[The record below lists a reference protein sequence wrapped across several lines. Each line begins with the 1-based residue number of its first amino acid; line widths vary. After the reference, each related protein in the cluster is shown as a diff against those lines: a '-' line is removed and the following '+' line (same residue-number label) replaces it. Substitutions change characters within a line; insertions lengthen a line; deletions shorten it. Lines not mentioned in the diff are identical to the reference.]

1 MIINVFYEKTDCRD
15 DAFVSCFP
23 IRMFFWIFLSTTV
36 SGFIRKKQMTNNCF
50 WGCKK
55 TFVFLQPH
63 FFIGYIYIVRNRT
76 LSGLLLVL
84 FPLITRNRIRFI
96 LNPFDV
102 YSTVTLL

>member
-23 IRMFFWIFLSTTV
+23 IKMFFWIFLSTTI

-50 WGCKK
+50 WSCKK
-55 TFVFLQPH
+55 LSFFTAP

-76 LSGLLLVL
+76 LSFCCLSF

-96 LNPFDV
+96 LNPFEV
-102 YSTVTLL
+102 YSTD

>member
-1 MIINVFYEKTDCRD
+1 MIINVFYEKTDCRS

-50 WGCKK
+50 WSCKK

-63 FFIGYIYIVRNRT
+63 FLSVIFT
-76 LSGLLLVL
+76 LCATEH
-84 FPLITRNRIRFI
+84 FRFI
-96 LNPFDV
+96 AYPFFL
-102 YSTVTLL
+102 S

>member
-1 MIINVFYEKTDCRD
+1 MIINVFYEITDCRD

-50 WGCKK
+50 WSCKK
-55 TFVFLQPH
+55 LSFFTAP

-76 LSGLLLVL
+76 LSFCCLSV
-84 FPLITRNRIRFI
+84 FPLITRN
-96 LNPFDV
+96 
-102 YSTVTLL
+102 

>member
-50 WGCKK
+50 WSCKK
-55 TFVFLQPH
+55 LSFFTAQ
-63 FFIGYIYIVRNRT
+63 FFIGDIYIVHNRT
-76 LSGLLLVL
+76 LSFCCLSV
-84 FPLITRNRIRFI
+84 FPLITRN
-96 LNPFDV
+96 
-102 YSTVTLL
+102 